1 MTRQGGGQL
10 AVAGVQLDCLFEDP
24 AKSMNLAA
32 PLLEAAATGLLAAYG
47 SATPRLLVLPELFA
61 TGFSMQAQAMAAH
74 HGAIA
79 DFCRDQAQRL
89 GVHLLAGLVEP
100 GSPRPRNCAALFGP
114 DGAERGRYRKRH
126 LFGFGGETGH
136 YAPGTDALPVFDLGG
151 VRVRPLICYDLR
163 FVEEFRAIA
172 DETDLYCVLA
182 NWPEPRWEH
191 WAILL
196 RARAIECQAYVLG
209 VNRVGEGGG
218 LRYRGDS
225 ALIGPFGELLSTASA
240 APTLVLGLVDVGEV
254 AAVRARTGFLRD
266 RWL

>member
-1 MTRQGGGQL
+1 MKGQLAGQL
-10 AVAGVQLDCLFEDP
+10 AVAGVQIDCAWEDP
-24 AKSMNLAA
+24 ATSFERAA
-32 PLLEAAATGLLAAYG
+32 PLLEAAAAGLLAAYG

-61 TGFSMQAQAMAAH
+61 TGFSMQAEAMAAH
-74 HGAIA
+74 HDAIA
-79 DFCRDQAQRL
+79 AFCQTSAQRL

-100 GSPRPRNCAALFGP
+100 GAPRPRNCAALFGP
-114 DGAERGRYRKRH
+114 DGALAGRYRKRH

-136 YAPGTDALPVFDLGG
+136 YAPGTDALPAFDLGG

-163 FVEEFRAIA
+163 FVEEFRAVA

-191 WAILL
+191 WATLL
-196 RARAIECQAYVLG
+196 RARAIECQAYVIG

-225 ALIGPFGELLSTASA
+225 ALIGPFGELLATAA
-240 APTLVLGLVDVGEV
+240 AVPALVMGRVDAGEV

-266 RWL
+266 RWA